1 MIFGVI
7 SLGWELRLMN
17 QLKPLAF
24 YFCLGILFVPFF
36 QNCGEHIQ
44 GVSEDSTGVID
55 VSERS
60 ACDQNLFDHF
70 SKTYLESFNFYGC
83 SSCHSSGGLRSV
95 SPFGDEDFPDDAFLD
110 FLEKGPQN
118 ISNRVLLEGHNSGTL
133 GYNKNTYGAELEG
146 YRAEWVKISESCV
159 AADTSLETSAR
170 KASFFEME
178 RAGDFPRNELDE
190 NGEPSFNN
198 GTCGFNDPILVSSL
212 QGEYSAELPQIDTFV
227 WDLGEYR
234 EDLQGISISLDVRI
248 NSANF
253 FSSGTLA
260 CPSSSGYRAGRI
272 RVTSDKDVRI
282 KNIHV
287 RIDGD
292 NKNVRDFFLERFVEA
307 GVEDLPLF
315 GSGSSMV
322 TFPMAVEFGDNIVV
336 DNEWTLFFE
345 EIEIQKEENREDPEE
360 EGSDSPDGSV
370 VESSETSEVG
380 SAPGSETP

>member
-1 MIFGVI
+1 MKMIFGVI

-307 GVEDLPLF
+307 GE
-315 GSGSSMV
+315 
-322 TFPMAVEFGDNIVV
+322 
-336 DNEWTLFFE
+336 
-345 EIEIQKEENREDPEE
+345 KEENREDPEE

-370 VESSETSEVG
+370 VEPSETSEVG